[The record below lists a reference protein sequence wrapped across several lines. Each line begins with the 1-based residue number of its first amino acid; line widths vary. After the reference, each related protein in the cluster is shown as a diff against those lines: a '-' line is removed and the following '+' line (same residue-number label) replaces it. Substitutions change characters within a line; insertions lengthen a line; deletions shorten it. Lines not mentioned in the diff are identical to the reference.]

1 VIVDTFTKPQGLKG
15 KAKAVVMV
23 VLKMIQKAW
32 EIIINPNTWTK
43 KRSWVWALVFLRCAY
58 LFMNEY
64 GLNPL
69 KKSIKGDH
77 VFLTGAGSGIGQGMA
92 IKLGQMGCKLSL
104 SDINVESLKETV
116 DLCVKAGVKAENI
129 YTFYCDVSSSQS
141 IKEGASKARDAFGN
155 VNILINN
162 AGIVSGKPT
171 MELTDAMMDRT
182 LRVNTISHL
191 HTIKEFLPGMIA
203 SKRGHIVTIASM
215 AGLICIPS
223 LSDYCASKF
232 GAVAID
238 EAVRLELNKDGHS
251 SYVKTTCICPYFIST
266 GMFNGAKKAFPMYI
280 LTPQEVVDRIVAAI
294 QQEEL

>member
-1 VIVDTFTKPQGLKG
+1 VDTFTKPQGLKG

-129 YTFYCDVSSSQS
+129 CTFYCDVSSSQS

-171 MELTDAMMDRT
+171 MELTDAMIDRT